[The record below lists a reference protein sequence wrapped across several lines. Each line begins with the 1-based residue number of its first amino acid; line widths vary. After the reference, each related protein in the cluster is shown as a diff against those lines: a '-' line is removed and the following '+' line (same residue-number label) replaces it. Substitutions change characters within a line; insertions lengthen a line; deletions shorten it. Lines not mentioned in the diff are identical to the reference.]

1 MHGKKITARARR
13 RRRRRHR
20 PSPFL
25 FLSLSFRLNKWTDVF
40 GTVHS
45 RRRAREPSSTHTRST
60 ACRCYTSAGLCG
72 QKRWP
77 FALGVASCEPSR
89 GETRRGEDK
98 PKRCRPDHCTS
109 QGEERERP
117 VPSDS
122 FDDSCIIL
130 GQLFVERS
138 LKIQRSPR
146 CEIHEYEFRDREIFF
161 LRSSAI
167 FEEFF
172 FPLESDRRD
181 TRDGRNDGTEISRT
195 NRVDRCFSWKI
206 I

>member
-1 MHGKKITARARR
+1 MHGKKITARA
-13 RRRRRHR
+13 RRRHR

-77 FALGVASCEPSR
+77 FALGVASCEPSI

-109 QGEERERP
+109 QGEERP

-122 FDDSCIIL
+122 FDDSCNISSPTVFNNRPTIVESTKRKITAL
-130 GQLFVERS
+130 GRVVKFA
-138 LKIQRSPR
+138 
-146 CEIHEYEFRDREIFF
+146 HESRDREFSIREIFF
-161 LRSSAI
+161 YVRVKFSKS
-167 FEEFF
+167 FF
-172 FPLESDRRD
+172 FP
-181 TRDGRNDGTEISRT
+181 
-195 NRVDRCFSWKI
+195 F
-206 I
+206 

>member
-1 MHGKKITARARR
+1 MVDSFPARELVFSLRGPRASSTFVPSSYLVQRRDFIRRNSGTLAVHGNKITARA
-13 RRRRRHR
+13 RRRRHR

-77 FALGVASCEPSR
+77 FALGVASCEPSI

-109 QGEERERP
+109 QGEERP

-122 FDDSCIIL
+122 FDDSNSC
-130 GQLFVERS
+130 V
-138 LKIQRSPR
+138 
-146 CEIHEYEFRDREIFF
+146 
-161 LRSSAI
+161 
-167 FEEFF
+167 
-172 FPLESDRRD
+172 
-181 TRDGRNDGTEISRT
+181 ISGH
-195 NRVDRCFSWKI
+195 NPIS
-206 I
+206 

>member
-1 MHGKKITARARR
+1 M
-13 RRRRRHR
+13 
-20 PSPFL
+20 
-25 FLSLSFRLNKWTDVF
+25 
-40 GTVHS
+40 
-45 RRRAREPSSTHTRST
+45 
-60 ACRCYTSAGLCG
+60 
-72 QKRWP
+72 
-77 FALGVASCEPSR
+77 
-89 GETRRGEDK
+89 RRGEGRINRNAAG
-98 PKRCRPDHCTS
+98 PTIALR
-109 QGEERERP
+109 RERRERGPCLATASTIP
-117 VPSDS
+117 VLSWANRS
-122 FDDSCIIL
+122 TIV
-130 GQLFVERS
+130 QRS

>member
-1 MHGKKITARARR
+1 M
-13 RRRRRHR
+13 
-20 PSPFL
+20 
-25 FLSLSFRLNKWTDVF
+25 
-40 GTVHS
+40 
-45 RRRAREPSSTHTRST
+45 
-60 ACRCYTSAGLCG
+60 
-72 QKRWP
+72 
-77 FALGVASCEPSR
+77 
-89 GETRRGEDK
+89 
-98 PKRCRPDHCTS
+98 
-109 QGEERERP
+109 
-117 VPSDS
+117 PSDS